1 MAKEISESEFEEEER
16 AVESAINYRFKAYN
30 GAFNK
35 LYELSLSF
43 PNVFQLQFYRDG
55 QIAFYVKH
63 CSENMPCSV
72 LELDDTTNTSFEITN
87 DERLISQI
95 NERLINTSNWAIK
108 FKGSRDHPALDQIF
122 NYWGITVNDIEELE
136 LALDEANVDVHEY
149 TGGFSKNN
157 SMVVFGVYSM
167 LTWLDYIIPL
177 HNDVDVSD
185 YTKLSD
191 KYYYGHAPP
200 MRYYHPD

>member
-16 AVESAINYRFKAYN
+16 AVESAINYRFKAYP

-35 LYELSLSF
+35 LYKLSLSF
-43 PNVFQLQFYRDG
+43 PNVYQLQFYRNG

-63 CSENMPCSV
+63 CSANMPCSV
-72 LELDDTTNTSFEITN
+72 LEINDTTNASFEITSE
-87 DERLISQI
+87 ERLITQI
-95 NERLINTSNWAIK
+95 NNRPINTSSWAIK
-108 FKGSRDHPALDQIF
+108 FKGAKDHPSLDQIL
-122 NYWGITVNDIEELE
+122 NYWGIMLSEVEELE
-136 LALDEANVDVHEY
+136 LALNEASIDVHEY

-177 HNDVDVSD
+177 HDNVDVGV

-191 KYYYGHAPP
+191 KYYYGHAPS

>member
-16 AVESAINYRFKAYN
+16 AVESAINYRFKAYPA
-30 GAFNK
+30 AFNK
-35 LYELSLSF
+35 LYELSLNF
-43 PNVFQLQFYRDG
+43 PNVYQLQFYRDG
-55 QIAFYVKH
+55 QIAFYVKN
-63 CSENMPCSV
+63 CSNNMPCTV

-87 DERLISQI
+87 DERLITQI
-95 NERLINTSNWAIK
+95 NERLINTSSWAIK
-108 FKGSRDHPALDQIF
+108 FKGSKDHPSLDLIF
-122 NYWGITVNDIEELE
+122 NYWGITASDFEELE
-136 LALDEANVDVHEY
+136 LALNEASVDVHEY
-149 TGGFSKNN
+149 TGGYSKNN

-177 HNDVDVSD
+177 HDNVDVGE

-200 MRYYHPD
+200 IRYYHPD